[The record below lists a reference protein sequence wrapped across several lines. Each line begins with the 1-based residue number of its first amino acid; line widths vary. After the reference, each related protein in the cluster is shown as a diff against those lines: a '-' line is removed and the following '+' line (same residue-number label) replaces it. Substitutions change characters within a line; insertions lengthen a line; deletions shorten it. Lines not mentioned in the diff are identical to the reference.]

1 MAYFSIRGRKLG
13 HDENGTLRNNAG
25 AIALDEGTK
34 TATATGTGGTGTATL
49 NKASGKI
56 TTGALTTAAAA
67 THVLTLTNSRIAA
80 ADQVYASVGKG
91 TATTGTVAIADV
103 LPAAG
108 SVAITIQNI
117 AAAAAVN
124 GTLVVSFFVVK
135 A

>member
-1 MAYFSIRGRKLG
+1 MAYHSIYGKKLG
-13 HDENGTLRNNAG
+13 LDENGTLRNQDG
-25 AIALDEGTK
+25 GISTDSGTK

-49 NKASGKI
+49 HKASGKI

-67 THVLTLTNSRIAA
+67 THVLTLTNSKIAA

-91 TATTGTVAIADV
+91 TATTGVVAIADV

-124 GTLVVSFFVVK
+124 GTLVVSYFVVK

>member
-1 MAYFSIRGRKLG
+1 MFHSLYGKKLG
-13 HDENGTLRNNAG
+13 YDENGTLLHNEG
-25 AIALDEGTK
+25 SIALDNGTK
-34 TATATGTGGTGTATL
+34 TATATGTGATGTATL
-49 NKASGKI
+49 NKGSGKI

-67 THVLTLTNSRIAA
+67 THVLTLTNSKIAA

-91 TATTGTVAIADV
+91 TATTGTLTVADV

-117 AAAAAVN
+117 HASAAVN
-124 GTLVVSFFVVK
+124 GTLVVSFMVIK